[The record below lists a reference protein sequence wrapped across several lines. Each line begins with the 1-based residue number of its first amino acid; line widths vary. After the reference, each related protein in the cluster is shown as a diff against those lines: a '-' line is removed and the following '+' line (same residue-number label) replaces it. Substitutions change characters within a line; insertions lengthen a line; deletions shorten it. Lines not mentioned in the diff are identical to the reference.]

1 MLENRLSFLNYYLIY
16 GCYKKINAKFCGI
29 YLTMNDMYGKKRLV
43 KGLCDL
49 GVLLCMDG
57 HDCT

>member
-1 MLENRLSFLNYYLIY
+1 MVAT
-16 GCYKKINAKFCGI
+16 KINAKFCGI

-49 GVLLCMDG
+49 GVLLCVDG